1 MIKTLSVDNAFFA
14 AIRNPH
20 IKTFIELHIQ
30 DYVNAYNL
38 DADKLEK
45 EYLVNLGKGNS
56 KRKKL
61 IEDNQK
67 KIDDP
72 SLTEYEKQFYQYMN
86 QILELLVN
94 QKDNKLGLY
103 LIAAY
108 FNQKDPIKNAIVN
121 AFYYNPLVKIALD
134 DFSEL
139 MEYFSY
145 SYFAK
150 DKIINSLIIL
160 LYTLLVECEKCD
172 KKEAIKFIKMVVN
185 TNFKKIDIPTRI
197 RSDYIE
203 NHSIYCAGVYEKL
216 PIFQFY
222 TGDKESYY
230 NDEDIEKVQS
240 FLNYFIAKKE
250 MIPKFSQTDTINQSF
265 EKSQQL
271 TEDKQL
277 ILRLLNEFHK
287 HYATHPN
294 SYKQFLIEQAKEKLF
309 SSLAKAI
316 KKNPFFILKYLI
328 LTILT
333 KLYTKLTTRNSSQ
346 KPS

>member
-1 MIKTLSVDNAFFA
+1 MELTKNSFFKSLK
-14 AIRNPH
+14 NPY

-38 DADKLEK
+38 DTDKLEK
-45 EYLVNLGKGNS
+45 EYLVNLGKGNAR
-56 KRKKL
+56 RKKL

-72 SLTEYEKQFYQYMN
+72 LLTEYEKLFYVYMN

-94 QKDNKLGLY
+94 PKDNKLGLY
-103 LIAAY
+103 LIAVY
-108 FNQKDPIKNAIVN
+108 FNQKDFVKNALVN

-172 KKEAIKFIKMVVN
+172 KKEAIKFIEMVVN
-185 TNFKKIDIPTRI
+185 TNFKKADIPTRI

-203 NHSIYCAGVYEKL
+203 NHLIYCAGVYDKL

-230 NDEDIEKVQS
+230 NDEDIAKVQS
-240 FLNYFIAKKE
+240 FLNYFIERKE
-250 MIPKFSQTDTINQSF
+250 MIPQFAQTKTIQKSF
-265 EKSQQL
+265 ETSQNL
-271 TEDKQL
+271 IENKQRVS
-277 ILRLLNEFHK
+277 RLLNEFHK

-294 SYKQFLIEQAKEKLF
+294 SYKQFLIAQAKEKPF

-316 KKNPFFILKYLI
+316 KKNPLFALKYLI

-333 KLYTKLTTRNSSQ
+333 NLYTKLTTRNSSQ